1 MVDQK
6 LYSARI
12 GKQLSVFLENRPGT
26 LSSVIDRLRE
36 QGINMV
42 ALSLSEGLEVG
53 YLRIIVDDH
62 KKAVRVLRDKG
73 QLVIERDVVL
83 LEVANAPGG
92 MASAIDAW
100 AKAGINIEYAYSATG
115 PGSDVSL
122 IVARLNDTD
131 AALRA
136 LLP

>member
-1 MVDQK
+1 MGDQK
-6 LYSARI
+6 LYSSRI

-100 AKAGINIEYAYSATG
+100 AKAGINIEYAYSATV

>member
-1 MVDQK
+1 MADQK

-12 GKQLSVFLENRPGT
+12 GKQISVFLENRPGT
-26 LSSVIDRLRE
+26 LSGVIDRLRE
-36 QGINMV
+36 QGVNML

-73 QLVIERDVVL
+73 QLVIERDVIL

-100 AKAGINIEYAYSATG
+100 AKAGLNIEYAYSATG

-122 IVARLNDTD
+122 IVARLNDTE

-136 LLP
+136 LLA